1 LGRDPTASYQRWIR
15 REPDVDEDRM
25 REFRDRIALEMLAKF
40 TESERTTARVIA
52 ALHSLGPEAVLEHTR
67 LLEAMEEE

>member
-1 LGRDPTASYQRWIR
+1 
-15 REPDVDEDRM
+15 M